1 MKINELSATQVKG
14 WTVNLR
20 KTELTEIKLEVNKFS
35 TINPKAG

>member
-1 MKINELSATQVKG
+1 MKINELSATQVQG

-20 KTELTEIKLEVNKFS
+20 KTELTKIKLEVNKFS